1 MIETVLYIAGH
12 GIESPLMTQTQEL
25 VEIIAHPGE
34 IPGDSHF
41 RLIEPWNNVG
51 IERHRADIFADILHP
66 GALDIGKQQGV
77 FSLVVSGVP
86 DVGLTLLL
94 GHGGTTVAVSCL
106 EIRLAGRGFGF
117 HWLVELRG

>member
-1 MIETVLYIAGH
+1 
-12 GIESPLMTQTQEL
+12 MTQAQEL

-77 FSLVVSGVP
+77 FSLVVSCMP
-86 DVGLTLLL
+86 DVGLALLFRQ
-94 GHGGTTVAVSCL
+94 GGTTVAVPFL
-106 EIRLAGRGFGF
+106 DIRLTGRGFGF
-117 HWLVELRG
+117 HWLGGLRV